1 MMNSNLTLTAKN
13 IVQSNIGFRNPYL
26 FDGEDHSAKDA
37 YEYETIEL
45 QNDDIQDFI
54 KNQYNVTITSSET
67 FDDWLH
73 NLKQF
78 SQKAELFLYWFT
90 SQQAVYDLYSAL
102 KKQFNTPCLTIIL
115 LYQILAQTALQLSQT
130 NLFLLS
136 NKLKLSK

>member
-90 SQQAVYDLYSAL
+90 SQQAVYDLYSG
-102 KKQFNTPCLTIIL
+102 TEETIQYTLPNNYIIVSDL
-115 LYQILAQTALQLSQT
+115 GPDGSAIVSNEPLSSLQQTQII
-130 NLFLLS
+130 
-136 NKLKLSK
+136 